1 MHYAKAFTIPEA
13 MCPLPTPEQNHHGA
27 FDNLQAHR
35 IDIHRYSRSGEYL
48 SGLPEL
54 YSHSVSAHPFGCI
67 GLL

>member
-1 MHYAKAFTIPEA
+1 

-27 FDNLQAHR
+27 FDNLQANR